1 MVSLTAA
8 RSNTV
13 SRAGMT
19 TSVAA
24 WIASVTTAEVFGGVS
39 TNTHS

>member
-1 MVSLTAA
+1 MVSFTAA

-19 TSVAA
+19 ISVAA
-24 WIASVTTAEVFGGVS
+24 CTASVTTAEVLGGVS